1 MLMNRTQVEVRFT
14 DKLDS
19 IRVDQREMEIPNA
32 IKEKPIKE
40 WFEATIGRVKWG
52 GLGAEIK
59 DMDFSGEKN
68 AAYSFL
74 FNGPEDKKREFMIC
88 VQSHGLGEEAQQE
101 SKKETVQEYLK
112 DAENLHQ
119 TGNEEAAFLRYK
131 IAAEEYGDAQ
141 AQYELARRY
150 QEGNGVEPNEQKA
163 IEWYSKAGQNGSL
176 EAQLEMIRRC
186 ENGIGME
193 KSRTEAV
200 VWCREAAKQGNV
212 DAQYQLAECYFRGDG
227 IEQDKEE
234 AVKWYQEAAKQ
245 GKVDAQYQL
254 AECYFEGDGVERDKK
269 EAIKWYGE
277 AAEQGHAEVQYKLA
291 ELYETGDEI
300 EKSEKKAVELY

>member
-1 MLMNRTQVEVRFT
+1 MNRTQVEVRFT

-32 IKEKPIKE
+32 IKEKPIEE
-40 WFEATIGRVKWG
+40 WFEATTGRVKWG

-88 VQSHGLGEEAQQE
+88 VQSYGLGEEAQKE

-119 TGNEEAAFLRYK
+119 MGNEEAAFLRYK
-131 IAAEEYGDAQ
+131 IAAEEYGDAH
-141 AQYELARRY
+141 AQYKLARWY
-150 QEGNGVEPNEQKA
+150 QDGIGVEPNEQKA
-163 IEWYSKAGQNGSL
+163 IEWYRKAGQNGSL
-176 EAQLEMIRRC
+176 EAQTEMIRRC

-200 VWCREAAKQGNV
+200 VWCREAAKQG
-212 DAQYQLAECYFRGDG
+212 DE
-227 IEQDKEE
+227 
-234 AVKWYQEAAKQ
+234 
-245 GKVDAQYQL
+245 DAQYQL

-277 AAEQGHAEVQYKLA
+277 AAEQGHVEVQYKLA
-291 ELYETGDEI
+291 ELYETGVEI
-300 EKSEKKAVELY
+300 EKNEKILKLGIFHKKYC

>member
-32 IKEKPIKE
+32 IKEKPIEE
-40 WFEATIGRVKWG
+40 WFEATTGRVKWG

-88 VQSHGLGEEAQQE
+88 VQSYGLGEEAQKE

-119 TGNEEAAFLRYK
+119 MGNEEAAFLRYK
-131 IAAEEYGDAQ
+131 IAAEEYGDA
-141 AQYELARRY
+141 
-150 QEGNGVEPNEQKA
+150 
-163 IEWYSKAGQNGSL
+163 
-176 EAQLEMIRRC
+176 
-186 ENGIGME
+186 
-193 KSRTEAV
+193 
-200 VWCREAAKQGNV
+200 
-212 DAQYQLAECYFRGDG
+212 
-227 IEQDKEE
+227 
-234 AVKWYQEAAKQ
+234 
-245 GKVDAQYQL
+245 
-254 AECYFEGDGVERDKK
+254 
-269 EAIKWYGE
+269 
-277 AAEQGHAEVQYKLA
+277 HAQYKLA
-291 ELYETGDEI
+291 RWYQDGIGCLFGWQVCCIPVGIGTVLRIRTVLRFIFPAEDKTVMFY
-300 EKSEKKAVELY
+300 AVEM